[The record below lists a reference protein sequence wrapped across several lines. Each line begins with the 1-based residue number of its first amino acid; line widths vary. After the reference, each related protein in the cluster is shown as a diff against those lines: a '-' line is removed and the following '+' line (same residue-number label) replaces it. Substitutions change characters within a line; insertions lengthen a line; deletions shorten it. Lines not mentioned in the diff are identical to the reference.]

1 MAPASTTTST
11 ANWGNNK
18 MAAANRAPW
27 VWTGLWIAVVAAAV
41 LTRPLLPVDE
51 TRYLAVAWDMWLS
64 GDYLVPH
71 LNFEPYSHKPPL
83 LFWLINLGWAVFG
96 VNEWWPRLVAP
107 LFGLASLF
115 LAARLAR
122 DLWPATAAAP
132 VAEIAPLMLFGALFW
147 TLFTTLTMFD
157 MMLTAFALV
166 GLLGVVRAW
175 RGRPLSG
182 FVLLGLGIGLGVLTK
197 GPVILLH
204 TVPVALLA
212 PWWGRGPAGVSAAA
226 SAAAP
231 QWGRWYAGVLAA
243 VGLGA
248 GIGLAWAVPAGMA
261 GGEAYQD
268 AIFWGQSA
276 GRVVS
281 SFAHSRPWWW
291 YAAVAPVMA
300 LPWLAWPPVWRAA
313 SAAVR
318 RVSGEG
324 TEGFQEA
331 EGGIRFCLA
340 WFVPAL
346 VVFSFISGKQP
357 HYLLPELPALA
368 LIAARLLAAG
378 GGSVRNKPLDPVL
391 PGLLAVLAGALLAG
405 LDLLPLSSPPPWLDL
420 VGAGWGLALVAAG
433 LGVMASGALPLVARI
448 SALAALS
455 AAFVVAA
462 HLAMRPALA
471 AVYDL
476 KPLALRLAEWQRQG
490 VALANFSKY
499 HGQYNF
505 LGRLAKPITQVGMLY
520 PDTEK
525 FIKDNPNGMIIAYHN
540 ALPTKAE
547 PVAVYRFRSRFVA
560 VWDAAVVARYPGI
573 TKR

>member
-1 MAPASTTTST
+1 
-11 ANWGNNK
+11 

-27 VWTGLWIAVVAAAV
+27 IWTGLWIAVVAAAV

-51 TRYLAVAWDMWLS
+51 TRYLAVAWDMWLG

-71 LNFEPYSHKPPL
+71 LNGETYSHKPPL
-83 LFWLINLGWAVFG
+83 LFWLINLGWAAFG

-115 LAARLAR
+115 LTARLAR
-122 DLWPATAAAP
+122 DLWPRAEAVENAAP
-132 VAEIAPLMLFGALFW
+132 LLLFGGLFW
-147 TLFTTLTMFD
+147 ALFTTLTMFD
-157 MMLTAFALV
+157 MMLTAFTLL
-166 GLLGVVRAW
+166 GLSGVVRAW
-175 RGRPLSG
+175 RGDALSG
-182 FVLLGLGIGLGVLTK
+182 FALLGLGIGLGVLAK

-204 TVPVALLA
+204 TLPVALSA
-212 PWWGRGPAGVSAAA
+212 PWWGRGLIGAGTGAGTRAGAWDNRKGV
-226 SAAAP
+226 
-231 QWGRWYAGVLAA
+231 WYAGVAGG
-243 VGLGA
+243 VILGA
-248 GIGLAWAVPAGMA
+248 GIALAWAVPAGMA
-261 GGEAYQD
+261 GGEAYRE

-291 YAAVAPVMA
+291 YGAVLPVMA
-300 LPWLAWPPVWRAA
+300 LPWLAWPPVWRAVWR
-313 SAAVR
+313 AVR
-318 RVSGEG
+318 GLSMDGI
-324 TEGFQEA
+324 EGFLGA
-331 EGGIRFCLA
+331 EGGIRLCLA
-340 WFVPAL
+340 WFVPAV

-378 GGSVRNKPLDPVL
+378 GGVRKKPLDPVL
-391 PGLLAVLAGALLAG
+391 PGLLAVLAGASLAG

-420 VGAGWGLALVAAG
+420 VGTGWGLVLAAAG
-433 LGVMASGALPLVARI
+433 LGVMASGGLAPLARLGAI
-448 SALAALS
+448 AAVG
-455 AAFVVAA
+455 AVFVIVG

-476 KPLALRLAEWQRQG
+476 KPLAMRLAEWQRQG
-490 VALANFSKY
+490 VPLANFSKY

-505 LGRLAKPITQVGMLY
+505 LGRLTKPIAQVGMY
-520 PDTEK
+520 HPDTEK
-525 FIKDNPNGMIIAYHN
+525 FIKDNPQGKIIAYHD

-547 PVAVYRFRSRFVA
+547 PVAVYRFRSRLIA

-573 TKR
+573 TER